1 MIVVWILNITT
12 MKQSNL
18 ESGLTI
24 SQLEERFEMVAASDS
39 DVNIDIHTSPDSVQ
53 IGTHFNF

>member
-1 MIVVWILNITT
+1 

-39 DVNIDIHTSPDSVQ
+39 DVNIDIHTGPGSVQ
-53 IGTHFNF
+53 VGTHFNF